1 VAESASDTELVQRCQ
16 SGDLTAA
23 EALYR
28 KYRQSVHGV
37 VWRMTRG
44 APEAEDLVQDV
55 FVRALRGL
63 KGFRGQSSF
72 RTWLF
77 HIASNTVLNHLERG
91 ERAPFAGSLDEPL
104 ATEGDG
110 ERVGDRIA
118 SPTPRPEDLTIGQEL
133 DEAIQAAIDRL
144 PPPFRMAL
152 VLRDIEGLAYDEI
165 ASALDVSLGTVK
177 SRIARARSQVQQWLR
192 DYV

>member
-1 VAESASDTELVQRCQ
+1 VADNASDIELVQRCQ
-16 SGDLTAA
+16 SGDLKAA

-28 KYRQSVHGV
+28 KYSQSVQGV

-44 APEAEDLVQDV
+44 AAETEDLVHDV
-55 FVRALRGL
+55 FVRALRGV

-77 HIASNTVLNHLERG
+77 HIATNTVLNHLERG

-104 ATEGDG
+104 DGEGG
-110 ERVGDRIA
+110 ERVGDLVA
-118 SPTPRPEDLTIGQEL
+118 GSSPRPEDLAMGNEL
-133 DEAIQAAIDRL
+133 EEAIQMAIDRL
-144 PPPFRMAL
+144 PPAFRMAL
-152 VLRDIEGLAYDEI
+152 ILRDVEGLAYEEI
-165 ASALDVSLGTVK
+165 ASALEVSLGTVK
-177 SRIARARSQVQQWLR
+177 SRIARARSQVQEWLR